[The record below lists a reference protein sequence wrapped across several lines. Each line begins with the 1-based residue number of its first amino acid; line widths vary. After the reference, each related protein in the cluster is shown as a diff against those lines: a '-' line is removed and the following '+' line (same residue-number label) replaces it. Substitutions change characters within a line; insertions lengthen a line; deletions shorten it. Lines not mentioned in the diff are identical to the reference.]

1 MSINAIMNH
10 WDDEEIAED
19 DAAFEASQ
27 SFPQHAA
34 TPQHVSPRGSQD
46 LPPSQ
51 PAPPRPPAEDS
62 SFIRAFSNVLPAPDP
77 PRRPSGRPWRPSK
90 SLNDYWDSHIPESL
104 RRFPIPNQDIFS
116 PTCMIPTDDQVTRM
130 FARSKCMELLASK
143 HPSLLSVPTRAQP
156 LCFVARAAE
165 GLPIHIQKT
174 LFFFASVLHGLLDMS
189 HFAAPTNATNVVHD
203 RTDMRIIRSLVST
216 GKGTGA
222 DPAMPS
228 ASQADGE
235 FITMDQILGMR
246 TEEVPDDMTEPVQPL
261 SIHVGFTGAVFKD
274 KEGKEKREV
283 FAVLVV
289 TPSDNFAL
297 WPYIYEKFLEKPKLT
312 SPKYEQKMEL
322 YLEATS
328 FLKEILRYECF
339 CNLMADESKV
349 GMPEDYKEE
358 PGGKLG
364 VVTILSQFQIPFK
377 IYNIIKAE
385 HPDADLRTIRVI
397 GCPEMTFESRDEFTR
412 DWARYMNISIHEESK
427 RQKNLL
433 DQIDKYCAEKSKE
446 SFVPGSMDMSCGW
459 PLEVDDAGVV
469 TTFGLPPLPLMHRFD
484 ANGARG
490 SFSVFIASIGDAD
503 QALPDLTRAILTAF
517 LVHSSNVDERPEID
531 HLLKDKRKANP
542 LLVLRTY
549 YGPDADPFS
558 ALVLANR
565 QRMWYEALRTDIQVR
580 RSRGS
585 SIQEILRVERD
596 YLASSMKNLESMIE
610 CQVFRSA
617 TVTQMKAVHEM
628 MNFEEVCTGSQH
640 SVRSVM
646 REKSQRL
653 YRSRKHDSMFRA
665 WNCFM
670 RIWEDMNI
678 YFTLNAGN
686 LVCALEVLLSQIMSK
701 FAHTNETWT
710 FFFMTVVVMSG
721 NGHFQ
726 TQTPDGPVPCRIK
739 KNTTGMDYLL
749 ARLTDLWNAL
759 YERLM
764 VPPKDRHNIILN
776 CMRFTATVWE
786 NLVTAQAAG
795 GRLVAVP
802 PSDAN
807 FQAMSLT
814 EIRDSLKTLIQY
826 GPPRGEEIGQT
837 CSFNSQEMENKSRVA
852 SRKRKMGNNCIVV
865 MASNVGSKNSE
876 QKEEGNTLDAV
887 CAVLPSGVPPPV
899 AKRMRTQF
907 NDMEANANTA
917 RHQPLENKEVAVNCI
932 AYSANFVSLVVGL
945 FNHIGAYT
953 AEVNPVVLAFY
964 DWGCYYIKQFAS
976 SCMDV
981 FVRDNFSRMKEGYKS
996 RGVVLSLWL
1005 KTIHALSLGK
1015 SKAEAT
1021 QHLWLDIHTDAL
1033 PMVMVPLVFSNLLYR
1048 GVHMGG
1054 LLMSN
1059 MLADHL
1065 NCPVVS
1071 LLHLNAFFEL
1081 EEMPRP
1087 DAMEPGFRD
1096 DYMAI
1101 QRFVAHCFAHCR
1113 FCPAEDGP
1121 FDPETNVCCY
1131 ITSDGSPDL
1140 TPVNPKTSLL
1150 RIPPSK
1156 DKDEN
1161 QDISHKVALRIA
1173 AQYGETLNSQCHMGP
1188 EVSTYRLGVTHLLER
1203 FAPDFRGL
1211 ISPRMFYTKKHL
1223 HFLGFGREAA
1233 GMSDYVDSPPPL
1245 FAKQFSFRSMRD
1257 GREQL
1262 QSQAIGVNIWSLL
1275 TMTALIG
1282 SKDLH
1287 PDVSN
1292 CFSNSL
1298 LELILSHS
1306 PAACTPG
1313 DICPTSRFDH
1323 ATAPTKLFVSGK
1335 DRPGHFLRPPEPSF
1349 VNNGVLPIA
1358 KINGRFIAED
1368 MLHCSQLV
1376 ALAKNLHCDLM
1387 EIPANA
1393 FTVRGVS
1400 CCVARHVS
1408 DPAPTRGPPTRSCRT
1423 RPTRSTSPTRTRA
1436 STARSTSC
1444 RARRRWRCTRTGGT
1458 GPSSRATRWSCSSGR
1473 RRSGPR
1479 AWSSRP

>member
-1 MSINAIMNH
+1 MSDN
-10 WDDEEIAED
+10 DLYGDEEMENDAE
-19 DAAFEASQ
+19 FETSPSYA
-27 SFPQHAA
+27 QHAA
-34 TPQHVSPRGSQD
+34 TPPHNSPS
-46 LPPSQ
+46 PTPV
-51 PAPPRPPAEDS
+51 RPEPTS
-62 SFIRAFSNVLPAPDP
+62 SFIQAFPNVQPAEVS
-77 PRRPSGRPWRPSK
+77 RRNEASTGLRVPSSMAQ
-90 SLNDYWDSHIPESL
+90 YWIDNVPGICRE
-104 RRFPIPNQDIFS
+104 FPIPSQNVFN
-116 PTCMIPTDDQVTRM
+116 PTCMTPTDDQITRM
-130 FARSKCMELLASK
+130 YARSKCMELISAR
-143 HPSLLSVPTRAQP
+143 HPSRLLGPSKAQP

-165 GLPIHIQKT
+165 GLPIHIQKA
-174 LFFFASVLHGLLDMS
+174 LFFFASVLHGLVDMA
-189 HFAAPTNATNVVHD
+189 HFATPTFATDVVHD
-203 RTDMRIIRSLVST
+203 RTDPRVIRSFVTT
-216 GKGTGA
+216 GNGIGP
-222 DPAMPS
+222 DPEDPHGPS
-228 ASQADGE
+228 SQGGDG
-235 FITMDQILGMR
+235 FITMQHILNHPGSER
-246 TEEVPDDMTEPVQPL
+246 QEKVTEPVPPL
-261 SIHVGFTGAVFKD
+261 SIHVGFTGAVFND
-274 KEGKEKREV
+274 QEGKEKREV

-297 WPYIYEKFLEKPKLT
+297 WPYIYEKFLEKPKIG
-312 SPKYEQKMEL
+312 SQKYEQKMEL
-322 YLEATS
+322 YLEASS
-328 FLKEILRYECF
+328 FLREIQRYECF
-339 CNLMADESKV
+339 CNLPCDETET
-349 GMPEDYKEE
+349 GMPEDYKQD

-364 VVTILSQFQIPFK
+364 VARILSQFQIPFK
-377 IYNIIKAE
+377 IFHIIRTE
-385 HPDADLRTIRVI
+385 HPTADLKSIRII
-397 GCPEMTFESRDEFTR
+397 GCPEMTFETTDEFTEEWR
-412 DWARYMNISIHEESK
+412 KYANRCIEAEAR
-427 RQKNLL
+427 RQWKLL
-433 DQIDKYCAEKSKE
+433 EQIDKYCAEKSKDTYKPNAGE
-446 SFVPGSMDMSCGW
+446 PEASPGW
-459 PLEVDDAGVV
+459 PLEVDNNNVKV
-469 TTFGLPPLPLMHRFD
+469 FGLPPLPLMHIFD
-484 ANGARG
+484 ADGARG

-503 QALPDLTRAILTAF
+503 QALPDFTRATITSF
-517 LVHSSNVDERPEID
+517 LVHSTHVDTKPEID

-558 ALVLANR
+558 ALILANR
-565 QRMWYEALRTDIQVR
+565 QRMWAEALRTDIQIR
-580 RSRGS
+580 RSKGA

-617 TVTQMKAVHEM
+617 TVTQMKAIHEM
-628 MNFEEVCTGSQH
+628 IDFEEVCTGSEH

-653 YRSRKHDSMFRA
+653 FRSRKHDSMFRA

-670 RIWEDMNI
+670 RIWEEMNI

-686 LVCALEVLLSQIMSK
+686 LVCALEVFLSQIMSK

-764 VPPKDRHNIILN
+764 IPPKDRHHIILN

-865 MASNVGSKNSE
+865 MASNVGSKNRE
-876 QKEEGNTLDAV
+876 QKEEGDTLDTV

-917 RHQPLENKEVAVNCI
+917 RHQPLENKDVAVNCI
-932 AYSANFVSLVVGL
+932 AYTANFVSLVVGL

-1015 SKAEAT
+1015 SKAEVT

-1059 MLADHL
+1059 MVADHL
-1065 NCPVVS
+1065 GCPVVS
-1071 LLHLNAFFEL
+1071 VQNLNAFFEL
-1081 EEMPRP
+1081 QDVPNVGTM
-1087 DAMEPGFRD
+1087 DAGFRE
-1096 DYMAI
+1096 DYLAI
-1101 QRFVAHCFAHCR
+1101 QRFVALCFTHNR
-1113 FCPAEDGP
+1113 FCPAEDAP
-1121 FDPETNVCCY
+1121 FCPETNISCY
-1131 ITSDGSPDL
+1131 ITSDGGPDY
-1140 TPVNPKTSLL
+1140 TPINPKMSLL
-1150 RIPPSK
+1150 RMLPGR

-1161 QDISHKVALRIA
+1161 QDITHKIALRIA
-1173 AQYGETLNSQCHMGP
+1173 AQYGEVLNSQCHMGP
-1188 EVSTYRLGVTHLLER
+1188 EVSTYRLAISHILER

-1211 ISPRMFYTKKHL
+1211 ISPRMFYTRKHL
-1223 HFLGFGREAA
+1223 YCLGFMREAA
-1233 GMSDYVDSPPPL
+1233 GMADYIESPPPL
-1245 FAKQFSFRSMRD
+1245 FAKQVSFRSMRD

-1262 QSQAIGVNIWSLL
+1262 QSQAVGVNLWSLL
-1275 TMTALIG
+1275 TVTSLIG
-1282 SKDLH
+1282 SNDLH

-1292 CFSNSL
+1292 CFANSL

-1306 PAACTPG
+1306 PLACTPG
-1313 DICPTSRFDH
+1313 NICPTSRFDH
-1323 ATAPTKLFVSGK
+1323 ATAPSKLFISDK
-1335 DRPGHFLRPPEPSF
+1335 DRPAHFLRPPEPSF

-1358 KINGRFIAED
+1358 KINGRFVAED
-1368 MLHCSQLV
+1368 MLHCSQLL
-1376 ALAKNLHCDLM
+1376 ALSKNLHCDVL

-1393 FTVRGVS
+1393 FTVSPFCLKAAYIFCDMWSLAVLLRPPAGHTL
-1400 CCVARHVS
+1400 HV
-1408 DPAPTRGPPTRSCRT
+1408 PHPVP
-1423 RPTRSTSPTRTRA
+1423 
-1436 STARSTSC
+1436 
-1444 RARRRWRCTRTGGT
+1444 
-1458 GPSSRATRWSCSSGR
+1458 
-1473 RRSGPR
+1473 
-1479 AWSSRP
+1479 